1 MSKMDEYDKFLNSV
15 REKLIFKKSF
25 KLIFSKLSAQS
36 NSNVTTPKNIEKG
49 FRDKENTFFELIK
62 QLKAEGTSQEE
73 LDMLIEIHR
82 QKSTQAQDE
91 ELNNFS
97 IVYKNIQ
104 LNKILNKLS
113 VNNGKKDNSRKFIV
127 EFVEPTKTEIK
138 NNVVKLPQKIASKW
152 HALHYLF
159 ELEAKGLKIPVSREG
174 SFIKTELEEIGRRR
188 VGGTGQSFYRLV
200 LKFKDDIKDSS
211 KLEKFFGKEW
221 KEIMIDTFKDD
232 ELLINYLNTR
242 Y

>member
-25 KLIFSKLSAQS
+25 KLIFSKLFAQS

-49 FRDKENTFFELIK
+49 FRDKENTFFKLIK

-104 LNKILNKLS
+104 LDKISNKLS
-113 VNNGKKDNSRKFIV
+113 VNNRKKDNSRKFIV
-127 EFVEPTKTEIK
+127 EFVESTKTEIK
-138 NNVVKLPQKIASKW
+138 NNEVKSPQKISAKW

-159 ELEAKGLKIPVSREG
+159 ETEAKGLKIPVNREG
-174 SFIKTELEEIGRRR
+174 SFIKSEIEKIGRKR
-188 VGGTGQSFYRLV
+188 VGDKGQSFYRQVKDLV
-200 LKFKDDIKDSS
+200 EIIVNKSDLIPYFGEDWKKQIIALSGND
-211 KLEKFFGKEW
+211 LE
-221 KEIMIDTFKDD
+221 IIDYIDK
-232 ELLINYLNTR
+232 Y

>member
-15 REKLIFKKSF
+15 REKLIFKRSF
-25 KLIFSKLSAQS
+25 KLIFSKLFAQS
-36 NSNVTTPKNIEKG
+36 NSNVTTPKHIEKG
-49 FRDKENTFFELIK
+49 FRDKENTFFKLIK

-104 LNKILNKLS
+104 LDKISNKLS
-113 VNNGKKDNSRKFIV
+113 VNNRKKDNSQKFIV
-127 EFVEPTKTEIK
+127 EFVESTKTEIK
-138 NNVVKLPQKIASKW
+138 NNVVKSPQKISAKW
-152 HALHYLF
+152 HALHYLL
-159 ELEAKGLKIPVSREG
+159 ETEAKGLKIPVNREG
-174 SFIKTELEEIGRRR
+174 SFIKSEIEEIGRKR
-188 VGGTGQSFYRLV
+188 VGDKGQSFYRQVKDLV
-200 LKFKDDIKDSS
+200 EIIVNKTDLIPYFGEDWKKQIIALSGNDI
-211 KLEKFFGKEW
+211 
-221 KEIMIDTFKDD
+221 EIIDYIYK
-232 ELLINYLNTR
+232 Y

>member
-25 KLIFSKLSAQS
+25 KLIFSKLFAQS

-49 FRDKENTFFELIK
+49 FRDKENTFFKLIK

-97 IVYKNIQ
+97 IIYKNIQ
-104 LNKILNKLS
+104 LDKISNKLS
-113 VNNGKKDNSRKFIV
+113 VNNRKKDNSRKFIV
-127 EFVEPTKTEIK
+127 EFVESTKTEIK
-138 NNVVKLPQKIASKW
+138 NNEVKSPQKISAKW
-152 HALHYLF
+152 HALHYLL
-159 ELEAKGLKIPVSREG
+159 ETEAKGLKIPVNREG
-174 SFIKTELEEIGRRR
+174 SFIKSEIEKIGRKR
-188 VGGTGQSFYRLV
+188 VGDKGQSFYRQVKDLV
-200 LKFKDDIKDSS
+200 EIIVNKSDLIPYFGEDWKKQIIALSGND
-211 KLEKFFGKEW
+211 LE
-221 KEIMIDTFKDD
+221 IIDYIDK
-232 ELLINYLNTR
+232 Y

>member
-25 KLIFSKLSAQS
+25 KLIFSKLFAQS

-49 FRDKENTFFELIK
+49 FRDKENTFFKLIK

-97 IVYKNIQ
+97 IIYKNIQ
-104 LNKILNKLS
+104 LDKISNKLS
-113 VNNGKKDNSRKFIV
+113 VNNRKKDNSRKFIV
-127 EFVEPTKTEIK
+127 EFVESTKTEIK
-138 NNVVKLPQKIASKW
+138 NNEVKSPQKISAKW

-159 ELEAKGLKIPVSREG
+159 ETEAKGLKIPVNREG
-174 SFIKTELEEIGRRR
+174 SFIKSEIEKIGRKR
-188 VGGTGQSFYRLV
+188 VGDKGQSFYRQVKDLV
-200 LKFKDDIKDSS
+200 EIIVNKSDLIPYFGEDWKKQIIALSGND
-211 KLEKFFGKEW
+211 LE
-221 KEIMIDTFKDD
+221 IIDYIDK
-232 ELLINYLNTR
+232 Y